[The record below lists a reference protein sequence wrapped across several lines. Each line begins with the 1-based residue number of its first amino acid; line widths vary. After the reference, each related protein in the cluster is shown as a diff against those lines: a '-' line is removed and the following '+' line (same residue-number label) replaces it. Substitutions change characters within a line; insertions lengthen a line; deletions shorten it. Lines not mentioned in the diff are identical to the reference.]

1 MKVRPVIAALC
12 RVVASL
18 GPGLATLTPEL
29 FRQAKLGR
37 EHVAAEFWKMLYC
50 LLRQVCEDTS
60 RVDTP
65 PMVDQVEYVKAALAH
80 YGYGLRDLYC
90 LPADGSAG
98 SRELLLAFSW
108 LLQKINLLKQL
119 MNVHR
124 LRLGDETSLCTCR
137 RADALDLAE
146 EAVTRSRAW
155 VDIRRLQCLHGKLC
169 FRWRA
174 LHSAEHE
181 RCAALY
187 KIHSYTRGCS
197 TDLNTDHLS
206 VMETRLIQDP
216 KYGTEMLQ
224 LLELESSWLEAYL
237 EWKQCEGIYWQW
249 MESVLNAKLEEGQA
263 SDMQDHANANKV
275 TVPGQLS
282 THTDNY
288 LIGEIDRLSESLGNL
303 QKELQQIVSDRTAL
317 WHEKMKVT
325 ERSRLGSE
333 ELELIKR
340 DVEQKLTRVRAT
352 SERRGKHG
360 NFRLV
365 LQASPTVAGVRR
377 SLPDARRG
385 EGALTASDTIA
396 QLKVTQTELRDQLQ
410 KARWLCKETLEEYAE
425 RLQGVICI
433 PPMKRA
439 ANPADTG
446 QSAPL

>member
-50 LLRQVCEDTS
+50 LLRQVCEDMS

-216 KYGTEMLQ
+216 KHGTEMLQ

-249 MESVLNAKLEEGQA
+249 M
-263 SDMQDHANANKV
+263 
-275 TVPGQLS
+275 
-282 THTDNY
+282 
-288 LIGEIDRLSESLGNL
+288 
-303 QKELQQIVSDRTAL
+303 
-317 WHEKMKVT
+317 MKVT

>member
-249 MESVLNAKLEEGQA
+249 M
-263 SDMQDHANANKV
+263 
-275 TVPGQLS
+275 
-282 THTDNY
+282 
-288 LIGEIDRLSESLGNL
+288 
-303 QKELQQIVSDRTAL
+303 
-317 WHEKMKVT
+317 MKVT